1 MTRRTRLIALAV
13 ALVGVL
19 VPAAAIA
26 AVEHTASTGF
36 PEGYLSI
43 NPKTCKFFHR
53 EIDQPLGPTW
63 KNLRKGFIWED
74 ARHDA
79 KLSCLTRR
87 VNGAA
92 GGVAGAVA
100 GYAQVKKT
108 GTGHTVT
115 VTCPKG
121 DIVLGGGNIGG
132 EVAGS
137 YPSSDTSWTIVRAHD
152 NHRASITAVATCAAA
167 PPS

>member
-1 MTRRTRLIALAV
+1 MTRRTRLIALAIAV
-13 ALVGVL
+13 AGLL
-19 VPAAAIA
+19 VPAVAYAAI
-26 AVEHTASTGF
+26 EHSDTKGF
-36 PEGYLSI
+36 PPGYLAI
-43 NPKTCKFFHR
+43 HPKTCKFVHH
-53 EIDQPLGPTW
+53 EIDQPLAPSW
-63 KNLRKGFIWED
+63 KNLRTAFVWED

-100 GYAQVKKT
+100 GYAQVRKT
-108 GTGHTVT
+108 GTGQTVT
-115 VTCPKG
+115 ATCPDG
-121 DIVLGGGNIGG
+121 DIVLGGGNVGG

-137 YPSSDTSWTIVRAHD
+137 YPSSNSSWTIVRAHD

>member
-1 MTRRTRLIALAV
+1 MTRRTRLIALAI
-13 ALVGVL
+13 ALVGLL
-19 VPAAAIA
+19 VPAVAFA
-26 AVEHTASTGF
+26 AVEHLEGKGF

-43 NPKTCKFFHR
+43 NPRTCKFVHR

-63 KNLRKGFIWED
+63 KNLRTAFVWED

-87 VNGAA
+87 VNGEA

-100 GYAQVKKT
+100 GYAQVKQT

-121 DIVLGGGNIGG
+121 DIVLGGGNLAG
-132 EVAGS
+132 EIAGS

-152 NHRASITAVATCAAA
+152 NHLASITAVATCAAA
-167 PPS
+167 PPD

>member
-1 MTRRTRLIALAV
+1 MTRRTRLIALAIGTV
-13 ALVGVL
+13 ALL
-19 VPAAAIA
+19 VPAVAFA
-26 AVEHTASTGF
+26 AVEHVDTKGF

-43 NPKTCKFFHR
+43 NPRTCKFVHH
-53 EIDQPLGPTW
+53 EIDQPRGPTW
-63 KNLRKGFIWED
+63 KNLRTAVIWED
-74 ARHDA
+74 ARHDV

-87 VNGAA
+87 VNGGA

-100 GYAQVKKT
+100 GYAQVKKS
-108 GTGHTVT
+108 GTGPTVT
-115 VTCPKG
+115 VTCPAG

-137 YPSSDTSWTIVRAHD
+137 YPSSNSSWTIVRAHD
-152 NHRASITAVATCAAA
+152 NKLATITAVATCAAA

>member
-1 MTRRTRLIALAV
+1 MTRRTRLIALAIGL
-13 ALVGVL
+13 AGLL
-19 VPAAAIA
+19 VPAVAFATI
-26 AVEHTASTGF
+26 EHLDRKGF
-36 PEGYLSI
+36 PEGYLAL
-43 NPKTCKFFHR
+43 NPKTCKFFQR
-53 EIDQPLGPTW
+53 EIDQPRGPSW
-63 KNLRKGFIWED
+63 KDLRTAVIWED

-87 VNGAA
+87 INGGA

-152 NHRASITAVATCAAA
+152 NHHGSVTAVATCAAA

>member
-1 MTRRTRLIALAV
+1 MTRRTRFIVLAAALAG
-13 ALVGVL
+13 LII
-19 VPAAAIA
+19 PAAAWA
-26 AVEHTASTGF
+26 AVEHSTRGQF

-43 NPKTCKFFHR
+43 NPRTCKFLHR
-53 EIDQPLGPTW
+53 EIDQPIAPTW
-63 KNLRKGFIWED
+63 KNLRTAFVWED
-74 ARHDA
+74 ARHDT
-79 KLSCLTRR
+79 KLTCLTRR
-87 VNGAA
+87 INGAA

-132 EVAGS
+132 EAAGS
-137 YPSSDTSWTIVRAHD
+137 YPSSSRSWTIVRAHD
-152 NHRASITAVATCAAA
+152 NHLESITAVATCAAA

>member
-1 MTRRTRLIALAV
+1 MTSSKKLAV
-13 ALVGVL
+13 AAVAILALL
-19 VPAAAIA
+19 VPAVAAA
-26 AVEHTASTGF
+26 TSEHASLKGF
-36 PEGYLSI
+36 PEGYFAM
-43 NPKTCKFFHR
+43 NPKTCKFLHP

-63 KNLRKGFIWED
+63 KNLRTAFVWED
-74 ARHDA
+74 ARHD
-79 KLSCLTRR
+79 KKQSCLTNR

-100 GYAQVKKT
+100 GYAQVKAT
-108 GTGHTVT
+108 GPGQTVT
-115 VTCPKG
+115 ATCPNG

-137 YPSSDTSWTIVRAHD
+137 YPSSNSSWTIVRAHD
-152 NHRASITAVATCAAA
+152 NHRATITVIATCAAA

>member
-1 MTRRTRLIALAV
+1 MTSSKRLIALAV
-13 ALVGVL
+13 ALVGLL
-19 VPAAAIA
+19 VPAVAIA
-26 AVEHTASTGF
+26 AIEHTESGQF
-36 PEGYLSI
+36 PEGYLQI
-43 NPKTCKFFHR
+43 NPKTCKFLHR

-63 KNLRKGFIWED
+63 KNLRKAFIWED

-100 GYAQVKKT
+100 GYARVSKT

-115 VTCPKG
+115 VTCPDG
-121 DIVLGGGNIGG
+121 DIVLGGGIQSG
-132 EVAGS
+132 EAAGS
-137 YPSSDTSWTIVRAHD
+137 YPSSDTTWTIVRAHD
-152 NHRASITAVATCAAA
+152 NHRASITAWATCAAA

>member
-1 MTRRTRLIALAV
+1 MTRRTRLIALALAV
-13 ALVGVL
+13 VGLL
-19 VPAAAIA
+19 VPAVAFA
-26 AVEHTASTGF
+26 AVEHLASRGF
-36 PEGYLSI
+36 PEGYLKI
-43 NPKTCKFFHR
+43 NPRTCKFLNH
-53 EIDQPLGPTW
+53 EIDQPLGPSW
-63 KNLRKGFIWED
+63 KNLRKAFVWED
-74 ARHDA
+74 ARHDV
-79 KLSCLTRR
+79 KLQCLTRR
-87 VNGAA
+87 INGEA

-132 EVAGS
+132 ELAGS
-137 YPSSDTSWTIVRAHD
+137 YPSSDRSWTIVRAHD
-152 NHRASITAVATCAAA
+152 NKRGSITAIATCAAA

>member
-1 MTRRTRLIALAV
+1 MTRRTRLIALAIGL
-13 ALVGVL
+13 AGLL
-19 VPAAAIA
+19 VPAVAFA
-26 AVEHTASTGF
+26 AVEHLSSKGY

-43 NPKTCKFFHR
+43 NPRTCKFVHR

-63 KNLRKGFIWED
+63 KNLRKAFVWED

-87 VNGAA
+87 VNGEA

-121 DIVLGGGNIGG
+121 DIVLGGGNLAG
-132 EVAGS
+132 EIAGS

-152 NHRASITAVATCAAA
+152 NHLASITAVATCAAG
-167 PPS
+167 PPD

>member
-1 MTRRTRLIALAV
+1 MTKRTRLF
-13 ALVGVL
+13 ALVAAVVGLL
-19 VPAAAIA
+19 VPAVAY
-26 AVEHTASTGF
+26 AVSEHTATRGF

-43 NPKTCKFFHR
+43 NPKTCKFIHR

-63 KNLRKGFIWED
+63 KNLRKGFVWED

-79 KLSCLTRR
+79 KLTCLTRR
-87 VNGAA
+87 VNGEA

-108 GTGHTVT
+108 GTGQTVT

-121 DIVLGGGNIGG
+121 DIVLGGGNIAG

>member
-1 MTRRTRLIALAV
+1 MTGSKKFVAAAV
-13 ALVGVL
+13 ALLALL
-19 VPAAAIA
+19 VPAVAFAAI
-26 AVEHTASTGF
+26 EHSHARGF
-36 PEGYLSI
+36 PEGYLAI

-63 KNLRKGFIWED
+63 KNLKVAFVWED

-79 KLSCLTRR
+79 KLSCLTNR

-121 DIVLGGGNIGG
+121 DLVLGGGNIGG

-137 YPSSDTSWTIVRAHD
+137 YPASDSSWTIVRAHD